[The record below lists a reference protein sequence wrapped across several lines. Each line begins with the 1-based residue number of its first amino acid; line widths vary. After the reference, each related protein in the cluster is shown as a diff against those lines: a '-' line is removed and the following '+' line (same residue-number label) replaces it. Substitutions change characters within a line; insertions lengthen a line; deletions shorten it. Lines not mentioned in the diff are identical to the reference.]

1 MSIILRFDVFI
12 CKKIFILN
20 FETNDETTVSEC
32 VRDELVYGGAV
43 RILTSCYYR
52 EALNQTF
59 YFRSTLEY

>member
-43 RILTSCYYR
+43 RILTSCYY
-52 EALNQTF
+52 
-59 YFRSTLEY
+59 